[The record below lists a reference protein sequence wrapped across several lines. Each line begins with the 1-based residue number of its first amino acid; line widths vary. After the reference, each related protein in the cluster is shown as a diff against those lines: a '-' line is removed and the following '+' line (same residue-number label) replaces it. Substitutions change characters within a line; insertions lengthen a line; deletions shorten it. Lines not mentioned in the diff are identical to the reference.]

1 MGLEM
6 HNLQAG
12 EHMHCLDMLR
22 VESASGSAHPFHECA
37 ILLEIWDSGGL
48 LQTSMA
54 IPEETIVSIPS
65 VANGLSAKVVSCE
78 QDDYG
83 FLVKIA
89 VSEAAW
95 FPERYTPSYIMP
107 PLKAVKKAAK
117 KCA

>member
-6 HNLQAG
+6 HNLQGG
-12 EHMHCLDMLR
+12 EHVQCLDMLR
-22 VESASGSAHPFHECA
+22 VESASGSAQPFHECA

-54 IPEETIVSIPS
+54 IREETIISIRS
-65 VANGLSAKVVSCE
+65 IADGLPAKVVSCE

-89 VSEAAW
+89 ISEPGW
-95 FPERYTPSYIMP
+95 FPESYTPPYVMP
-107 PLKAVKKAAK
+107 SFKAAK